1 MNEWEWQ
8 LLEGKT
14 PLDHLEISGV
24 EVRTGSRVR
33 LRPRKGGDVMD
44 IALAGQI
51 ATIECI
57 EQDYDGRQHMCVV
70 LDNDPGK
77 DMGLLRQPGHR
88 FFFDAEEVEPLSPDE
103 FLPATA
109 VQKPSVLVAGIGNI
123 FLGDDGFGVEVVRRL
138 ASLKLPETVRVA
150 DFGIRG
156 FDLAYALQDGYET
169 TILVDA
175 CPHGEAPGT
184 LYVIEPD
191 LKVLDDPAAP
201 QPAIEAHAKNPVTAL
216 RTARAMNIEVK
227 NVLVVGCE
235 PDTLGGEEGQMGLSA
250 AVEAAVDEAVKLVVL
265 ISKFWT
271 SVNRFLEISC
281 VQGDAVAIENGNEE
295 VIGTLF
301 C

>member
-8 LLEGKT
+8 LLEEKT
-14 PLDHLEISGV
+14 PVDHLEILGV

-33 LRPRKGGDVMD
+33 LRPRPGGDVMD
-44 IALAGQI
+44 IALAGQT

-57 EQDYDGRQHMCVV
+57 EQDYEGKQHVCVV

-103 FLPATA
+103 FPPAAA
-109 VQKPSVLVAGIGNI
+109 VQKPTILVAGIGNI

-138 ASLKLPETVRVA
+138 ANLPLSKDVRVA

-191 LKVLDDPAAP
+191 LKALDGSDDPPA
-201 QPAIEAHAKNPVTAL
+201 AIEAHAMNPVSVL
-216 RTARAMNIEVK
+216 RMARAMNIEVK
-227 NVLVVGCE
+227 NVLLVGCE
-235 PDTLGGEEGQMGLSA
+235 PERLGGEEGMMGLSA
-250 AVEAAVDEAVKLVVL
+250 PVEVAVDEAVKLVQSLIDKVL
-265 ISKFWT
+265 
-271 SVNRFLEISC
+271 
-281 VQGDAVAIENGNEE
+281 NEDGQE
-295 VIGTLF
+295 L
-301 C
+301 

>member
-8 LLEGKT
+8 LLEEKT
-14 PLDHLEISGV
+14 PLEHLEISGI
-24 EVRTGSRVR
+24 EVRSGSRVR

-57 EQDYDGRQHMCVV
+57 EQDYEGKCHVCVV
-70 LDNDPGK
+70 LDNDPGR

-88 FFFDAEEVEPLSPDE
+88 FFFDAEEVEPLSEDE
-103 FLPATA
+103 ARELKPA
-109 VQKPSVLVAGIGNI
+109 QKPTILVAGIGNI
-123 FLGDDGFGVEVVRRL
+123 FLGDDAFGVEVARRMAGL
-138 ASLKLPETVRVA
+138 DLPASVRVA

-191 LKVLDDPAAP
+191 LKALDGPDAAP
-201 QPAIEAHAKNPVTAL
+201 ATVEAHAMNPMNVL
-216 RTARAMNIEVK
+216 RMAKAMNIEIK
-227 NVLVVGCE
+227 NVLLVGCE
-235 PDTLGGEEGQMGLSA
+235 PETLGGEEGQMGLSA
-250 AVEAAVDEAVKLVVL
+250 PVEAAVDEAVKLVESL
-265 ISKFWT
+265 
-271 SVNRFLEISC
+271 VNRILRKR
-281 VQGDAVAIENGNEE
+281 
-295 VIGTLF
+295 T
-301 C
+301 

>member
-8 LLEGKT
+8 LLEEKT
-14 PLDHLEISGV
+14 PLDHLEIAGV

-57 EQDYDGRQHMCVV
+57 EQDYEGKQHVCVV
-70 LDNDPGK
+70 LDDDPGK

-103 FLPATA
+103 VPQITA
-109 VQKPSVLVAGIGNI
+109 VQKPTVLVAGVGNI
-123 FLGDDGFGVEVVRRL
+123 FLGDDAFGVEVVRRL
-138 ASLKLPETVRVA
+138 GSRDLPQAVRVA

-191 LKVLDDPAAP
+191 LKGLDDPGAP
-201 QPAIEAHAKNPVTAL
+201 QAIEAHAMNPVSVL
-216 RTARAMNIEVK
+216 RMARAMNIEVK
-227 NVLVVGCE
+227 NVLVLGCE
-235 PDTLGGEEGQMGLSA
+235 PETLGGEEGQMGLSA
-250 AVEAAVDEAVKLVVL
+250 PVEAAVEEAVKLVESLIDNVL
-265 ISKFWT
+265 NKGGAS
-271 SVNRFLEISC
+271 SA
-281 VQGDAVAIENGNEE
+281 Q
-295 VIGTLF
+295 
-301 C
+301 